1 MLKFRHYLKELLK
14 VTFYIII
21 VLTGLSFV
29 PQFDVINAVSWFSM
43 LFFFFFHLAFGY
55 YGTRGLDKPIFIYI
69 FLGGMVAEFS
79 LSIAFIVLWYKIFH
93 PITNYFVLPFMLFFT
108 IYKLFSVAIFLKY
121 FNKINESA
129 TNITKE

>member
-29 PQFDVINAVSWFSM
+29 PQFDIVNAVSWFSM

-55 YGTRGLDKPIFIYI
+55 YGTRSLDKPIFIYI
-69 FLGGMVAEFS
+69 FMGGMMAEFG
-79 LSIAFIVLWYKIFH
+79 LSIAFILVWYKIFN
-93 PITNYFVLPFMLFFT
+93 PVTNYFVLPFLLFFT
-108 IYKLFSVAIFLKY
+108 IYKVFSVAIFLKY
-121 FNKINESA
+121 FNKQNE
-129 TNITKE
+129 II

>member
-29 PQFDVINAVSWFSM
+29 PQYDVINAVSWFSM
-43 LFFFFFHLAFGY
+43 LFFFFYHVVFGY

-69 FLGGMVAEFS
+69 FLGSMFAEFS
-79 LSIAFIVLWYKIFH
+79 LSIAFIVFWYKMFN
-93 PITNYFVLPFMLFFT
+93 PITNYFVLPFMLIFT
-108 IYKLFSVAIFLKY
+108 IYKVFSVAIFLKY
-121 FNKINESA
+121 FNMLNEA
-129 TNITKE
+129 NAAAKN